1 LIIIPVVSHVQSVSF
16 PSKFIQQTIVYA
28 NFFSWWYILGTQ
40 AVALSGYSPTLLV
53 FIGVLKNLQIKF
65 AEILFLPD
73 LYLNIDR

>member
-1 LIIIPVVSHVQSVSF
+1 MFSLFHSQVNSF
-16 PSKFIQQTIVYA
+16 SKTIVYA
-28 NFFSWWYILGTQ
+28 NFFSWYILSTQ

>member
-1 LIIIPVVSHVQSVSF
+1 MFSLFLSQVNSF
-16 PSKFIQQTIVYA
+16 SKTIVYA
-28 NFFSWWYILGTQ
+28 NFFSWWYILSTQ
-40 AVALSGYSPTLLV
+40 AVALSGNSQTLLV